1 MNGRQLAKHWTEISK
16 QMGGFLE
23 ERFNEIVLRDMMTH
37 DEEGMFFLFC
47 FEEGLVG
54 FQNIVMDELLTE
66 LSLMVLEGIKS
77 GNPLNHLFGL

>member
-1 MNGRQLAKHWTEISK
+1 
-16 QMGGFLE
+16 MGGFLE

-66 LSLMVLEGIKS
+66 LSLMVLEGIQS
-77 GNPLNHLFGL
+77 GNLLNTPFGL